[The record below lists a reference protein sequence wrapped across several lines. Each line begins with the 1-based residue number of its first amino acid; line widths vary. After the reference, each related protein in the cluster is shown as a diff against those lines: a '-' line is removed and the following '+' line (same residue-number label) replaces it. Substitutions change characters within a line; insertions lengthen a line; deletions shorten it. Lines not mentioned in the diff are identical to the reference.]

1 MTELKPVVALAA
13 QLVEFLVQQDEAT
26 LQALA
31 SGTARLA
38 VVDAVG
44 APAAA
49 QPVVPPAQPLS
60 EPERLL
66 LELSTLTTEGER
78 RSCLLAGNPSKKTMQ
93 EVAKSLRL
101 RRYSHLTIAKLV
113 DLLARH
119 GVVQAETSAGETEH
133 RPVRQEPAPP
143 AEPQKSPAE
152 IAAIVV
158 RLREA
163 DNDEEGAEYLRAQQL
178 DRASLLAVAT
188 ALQLTR
194 VERLSRTDLE
204 KKVLN
209 QAVGA
214 RRKFAGLRS
223 W

>member
-1 MTELKPVVALAA
+1 MTELKPLVALQA
-13 QLVEFLVQQDEAT
+13 QLFAFLVQQDEAT

-31 SGTARLA
+31 SGEARLA
-38 VVDAVG
+38 VVDASGV
-44 APAAA
+44 PSAA
-49 QPVVPPAQPLS
+49 PPANSLAEPLS
-60 EPERLL
+60 ESERLL
-66 LELSTLTTEGER
+66 RELSALTTEDER
-78 RSCLLAGNPSKKTMQ
+78 RSHLVARDPSKRTMQ
-93 EVAKSLRL
+93 DVAKALRI

-119 GVVQAETSAGETEH
+119 GVAQAETPVGETEP
-133 RPVRQEPAPP
+133 RRVRQDPAPP
-143 AEPQKSPAE
+143 AEPRRSPAE
-152 IAAIVV
+152 VAAIVV

-163 DNDEEGAEYLRAQQL
+163 ENDEEGAEYLRTQQL
-178 DRASLLAVAT
+178 DRASLLAVAA

-194 VERLSRTDLE
+194 VERLSRTELE

-209 QAVGA
+209 QAIGA